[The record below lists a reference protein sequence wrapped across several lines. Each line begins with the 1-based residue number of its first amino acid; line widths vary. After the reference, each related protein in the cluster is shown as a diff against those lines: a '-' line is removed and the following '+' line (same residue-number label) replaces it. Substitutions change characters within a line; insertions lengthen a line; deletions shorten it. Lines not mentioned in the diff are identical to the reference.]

1 MLSREEVPAYP
12 SGGRRRLTAIA
23 VVLLVAYL
31 VFRQFAVVW
40 TDFLWFDSTGYAE
53 VFWIRF
59 STQAILIF
67 LGTLI
72 AFLVL
77 WLNLLL
83 AGRLSPR
90 VNLLIAAAD
99 GDELLERVNE
109 WAEPRLRRLRL
120 ALAGVFA
127 LLNGLSVGLW
137 RDQVLRFL
145 NAQSFGIADPIFDA
159 DVGFYLF
166 SLPMFRTIINWLFPL
181 LVLTTFLVLG
191 VHYING
197 GIRLRP
203 GRTPEFGPGVKVHVS
218 VLLAVIA
225 LIRAAAYRLD
235 AYELLLSPTGVVQ
248 GAGYTDVVVRRPA
261 LNLLVLI
268 SLAAAVLLLYNIRRR
283 GWTLPAVAVGS
294 WLVVSI
300 VVGGVIPTVIQRFQ
314 VEPDEAQ
321 LERQYVA
328 HNLEF
333 TRSAYGIEEI
343 AVEPFSGDGNI
354 VADTI
359 AGNRPTID
367 NLRLWDPAVLN
378 ETYAQRQE
386 IRTYYEL
393 GEVDTDRYV
402 IDGQLT
408 QVMVAARELDGGD
421 LPAAGWVIERL
432 VYTHG
437 YGAVLSTANEVG
449 EQGAPAFLVEDVPP
463 ISKVPELEVTQPG
476 TYYGETYDP
485 RRFLIANTNE
495 PEVDFPLSEEGASFQ
510 SSNYEGN
517 GGVELSSFWRRLA
530 FAVRFTDLN
539 TLISP
544 QINDESRVMFHRNI
558 RARVSE
564 VVPYL
569 AVDDNPYV
577 AVVNERLVWIVDLY
591 TVSRSYPYSTRA
603 TTERLSTTSSVPA
616 GINYIR
622 NSVKATVDAYDG
634 TISLYVVD
642 DDDPLIQAYQQIYPN
657 TFQAFP
663 DMDAELLDHVRYP
676 EDLFRIQSDIYV
688 DYHVTDAELLY
699 NGEDEWRIPGDPSN
713 SDRVT
718 LRGDGALPPPGES
731 RSRLDTMLPYYL
743 LMRLP
748 GEEDLS
754 YIIMQ
759 PFNPANRPTMASFLV
774 ARSDPEEYGE
784 LVEYRL
790 PRTVSVN
797 GPDLVARLRDQD
809 TDISEQRTL
818 WDQQGS
824 SVIFGNM
831 LVVPI
836 DDALLYVQPVY
847 LKAEVAPGQD
857 EEGLPE
863 FKQAIV
869 AYKDRIAME
878 SSLDGALAAVFG
890 EGVGSSD
897 PIVGGDDPPPTD
909 PPIDGDVAS
918 LLAEAEAAFS
928 AAQEALAAGDLAGYQ
943 SNVDRARALVM
954 QALGQAAA
962 GSPDA

>member
-1 MLSREEVPAYP
+1 M
-12 SGGRRRLTAIA
+12 
-23 VVLLVAYL
+23 
-31 VFRQFAVVW
+31 
-40 TDFLWFDSTGYAE
+40 
-53 VFWIRF
+53 
-59 STQAILIF
+59 
-67 LGTLI
+67 
-72 AFLVL
+72 
-77 WLNLLL
+77 
-83 AGRLSPR
+83 
-90 VNLLIAAAD
+90 
-99 GDELLERVNE
+99 
-109 WAEPRLRRLRL
+109 
-120 ALAGVFA
+120 
-127 LLNGLSVGLW
+127 
-137 RDQVLRFL
+137 
-145 NAQSFGIADPIFDA
+145 
-159 DVGFYLF
+159 
-166 SLPMFRTIINWLFPL
+166 
-181 LVLTTFLVLG
+181 
-191 VHYING
+191 
-197 GIRLRP
+197 
-203 GRTPEFGPGVKVHVS
+203 
-218 VLLAVIA
+218 
-225 LIRAAAYRLD
+225 
-235 AYELLLSPTGVVQ
+235 
-248 GAGYTDVVVRRPA
+248 
-261 LNLLVLI
+261 
-268 SLAAAVLLLYNIRRR
+268 
-283 GWTLPAVAVGS
+283 
-294 WLVVSI
+294 
-300 VVGGVIPTVIQRFQ
+300 
-314 VEPDEAQ
+314 
-321 LERQYVA
+321 
-328 HNLEF
+328 
-333 TRSAYGIEEI
+333 
-343 AVEPFSGDGNI
+343 
-354 VADTI
+354 
-359 AGNRPTID
+359 
-367 NLRLWDPAVLN
+367 
-378 ETYAQRQE
+378 
-386 IRTYYEL
+386 
-393 GEVDTDRYV
+393 
-402 IDGQLT
+402 
-408 QVMVAARELDGGD
+408 
-421 LPAAGWVIERL
+421 
-432 VYTHG
+432 
-437 YGAVLSTANEVG
+437 
-449 EQGAPAFLVEDVPP
+449 
-463 ISKVPELEVTQPG
+463 
-476 TYYGETYDP
+476 
-485 RRFLIANTNE
+485 
-495 PEVDFPLSEEGASFQ
+495 
-510 SSNYEGN
+510 
-517 GGVELSSFWRRLA
+517 
-530 FAVRFTDLN
+530 
-539 TLISP
+539 
-544 QINDESRVMFHRNI
+544 
-558 RARVSE
+558 
-564 VVPYL
+564 
-569 AVDDNPYV
+569 
-577 AVVNERLVWIVDLY
+577 NERLVWIVDLY

-943 SNVDRARALVM
+943 QNVDRARALVM
-954 QALGQAAA
+954 QALEQAAA

>member
-1 MLSREEVPAYP
+1 MLSREDIPTYS
-12 SGGRRRLTAIA
+12 SGGRRRLTAVAIA
-23 VVLLVAYL
+23 LLAVYL
-31 VFRQFAVVW
+31 FLRQAAVVW
-40 TDFLWFDSTGYAE
+40 TDYLWFDATGFTE
-53 VFWIRF
+53 VWWVRF
-59 STQAILIF
+59 STQAVLIF
-67 LGTLI
+67 LGTLV

-83 AGRLSPR
+83 ASRLSPR

-127 LLNGLSVGLW
+127 ILNGLSVGLW
-137 RDQVLRFL
+137 RDQALRFL
-145 NAQSFGIADPIFDA
+145 NPKSFGISDPIFDT

-166 SLPMFRTIINWLFPL
+166 SLPMYRTIVNWLFPL
-181 LVLTTFLVLG
+181 LILTTFLVLG

-203 GRTPEFGPGVKVHVS
+203 GRAPEFGPGVKVHVS

-225 LIRAAAYRLD
+225 LVRAAAYRLD
-235 AYELLLSPTGVVQ
+235 AFELLLSTTGVVQ
-248 GAGYTDVVVRRPA
+248 GAGYSDVVVRRPA
-261 LNLLVLI
+261 LNLLLLI
-268 SLAAAVLLLYNIRRR
+268 SLAAAALLLYNIRRR

-300 VVGGVIPTVIQRFQ
+300 VVGGLIPTIVQRFT
-314 VEPDEAQ
+314 VEPNEAR
-321 LERQYVA
+321 LELQYVDN
-328 HNLEF
+328 NLEF
-333 TRSAYGIEEI
+333 TRMAYGLSDI
-343 AVEPFSGDGNI
+343 AVAAFSGDGDLG
-354 VADTI
+354 ASDI
-359 AGNRPTID
+359 AENRPTID

-393 GEVDTDRYV
+393 APVDTDRYV
-402 IDGQLT
+402 LDGQLT
-408 QVMVAARELDGGD
+408 QVMVATREVDDGD
-421 LPAAGWVIERL
+421 LPAPGWVIDKL
-432 VYTHG
+432 VYSHG

-463 ISKVPELEVTQPG
+463 ISRVPELEVEQPG
-476 TYYGETYDP
+476 IYFGETYDS
-485 RRFLIANTNE
+485 RRFIVANTNE
-495 PEVDFPLSEEGASFQ
+495 PEVDFPLTEEGASFQ
-510 SSNYEGN
+510 PSNYAGE
-517 GGVELSSFWRRLA
+517 GGVELTSFWRRLA
-530 FAVRFTDLN
+530 FAIRFTDLN

-544 QINDESRVMFHRNI
+544 QIESESRVLFHRNI
-558 RARVSE
+558 RDRVSE

-577 AVVNERLVWIVDLY
+577 AVVDGRLVWIVDLY

-603 TTERLSTTSSVPA
+603 DTRRLATTSGVPA
-616 GINYIR
+616 NINYIR

-634 TISLYVVD
+634 TITLYVVD
-642 DDDPLIQAYQQIYPN
+642 ADDPLIQSYQDIYPN
-657 TFQAFP
+657 TFRSFE

-699 NGEDEWRIPGDPSN
+699 NSEDEWRIPGDPSN
-713 SDRVT
+713 SDRGT
-718 LRGDGALPPPGES
+718 LRGDGPLPTPGES
-731 RSRLDTMLPYYL
+731 RQRLDTMLPYYL

-754 YIIMQ
+754 YLIMQ

-774 ARSDPEEYGE
+774 ARSDPEEYGQ

-797 GPDLVARLRDQD
+797 GPDLVRQLRDQD
-809 TDISEQRTL
+809 TQISQQRTL

-836 DDALLYVQPVY
+836 ADAIVYVQPVY
-847 LKAEVAPGQD
+847 LKAEAESGQND
-857 EEGLPE
+857 QGLPE

-869 AYKDRIAME
+869 VYKDRIAME
-878 SSLDGALAAVFG
+878 QTLDGALTAVFG
-890 EGVGSSD
+890 QGVGSSD
-897 PIVGGDDPPPTD
+897 PIVGPDEPPD
-909 PPIDGDVAS
+909 EPIVGTVAA

-928 AAQEALAAGDLAGYQ
+928 AAQDALASGDLAEYQ
-943 SNVDRARALVM
+943 SNVDRARNLVM
-954 QALGQAAA
+954 QALELASE
-962 GSPDA
+962 GSPEA